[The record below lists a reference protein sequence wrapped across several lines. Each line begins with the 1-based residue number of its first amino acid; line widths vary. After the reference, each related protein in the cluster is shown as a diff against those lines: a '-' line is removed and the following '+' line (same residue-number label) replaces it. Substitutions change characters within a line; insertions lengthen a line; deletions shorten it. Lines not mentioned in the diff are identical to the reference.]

1 MYYTQE
7 QNIIAG
13 KYRLSGMIG
22 SGCFG
27 CIMKG
32 TNMRTKEEVAVKIEK
47 ASAPMK
53 LLKRETQI
61 YILLSK
67 QHSTGFPTIK
77 TFGKDGDLFYMVME
91 LLGASLS
98 SFKHMNAQDL
108 SLPSSMISKV
118 GIQIIDRLQ
127 QLHST
132 GLIHRDIKPDNLLF
146 GIGRKSHIV
155 HLIDF
160 GFCKSYLLPDGSHV
174 QQEVGKTIVGT
185 MNFISINM
193 HNGLSLSRRDDIE
206 SAVYVMIYLFL
217 PLNQWNSL
225 FSKGLNELEVK
236 ELKLSL
242 LHNEA
247 IMPHLVQLLRE
258 CEQMKYEAMPDYDR
272 LKQILAQE

>member
-1 MYYTQE
+1 MQE

-32 TNMRTKEEVAVKIEK
+32 TNVRTKEEVAVKIEK
-47 ASAPMK
+47 AAAPMK

-91 LLGASLS
+91 LLGASLT
-98 SFKHMNAQDL
+98 SFKRINAEDL
-108 SLPSSMISKV
+108 SLPSNMISKV

-127 QLHST
+127 QLHAT

-160 GFCKSYLLPDGSHV
+160 GFCKSYLLPDGSHIP
-174 QQEVGKTIVGT
+174 QELDKAIVGT

-217 PLNQWNSL
+217 PLSKWDSL
-225 FSKGLNELEVK
+225 FTRGLKELEVK
-236 ELKLSL
+236 EIKLAL
-242 LHNEA
+242 LHNED
-247 IMPHLVQLLRE
+247 IMPQLVQLLRE
-258 CEQMKYEAMPDYDR
+258 CNQMKYETVPDYDR
-272 LKQILAQE
+272 LKKILTL

>member
-1 MYYTQE
+1 MMQE

-32 TNMRTKEEVAVKIEK
+32 TNVRTKEEVAVKIEK

-98 SFKHMNAQDL
+98 SFKHANAQDL
-108 SLPSSMISKV
+108 SLPASMVRKV

-127 QLHST
+127 QLHAT

-174 QQEVGKTIVGT
+174 PQEGGKTIVGT
-185 MNFISINM
+185 MNFISVNM
-193 HNGLSLSRRDDIE
+193 HDGSSLSRRDDIE

-217 PLNQWNSL
+217 PLNKWETL
-225 FSKGLNELEVK
+225 FPKGLNELEVK
-236 ELKLSL
+236 EAKLL
-242 LHNEA
+242 LLYNDTV
-247 IMPHLVQLLRE
+247 MPALIRLLRE
-258 CEQMKYEAMPDYDR
+258 CKQMKYEGMPDYDG

>member
-1 MYYTQE
+1 MMQE

-32 TNMRTKEEVAVKIEK
+32 TNVRTKEEVAVKIEK

-98 SFKHMNAQDL
+98 SFKRMNAQDL
-108 SLPSSMISKV
+108 SLPASMVKKV

-127 QLHST
+127 QLHAT

-185 MNFISINM
+185 VNFISVNM

-217 PLNQWNSL
+217 PLNKWETL

-236 ELKLSL
+236 DVKLSL
-242 LHNEA
+242 QHDVT
-247 IMPHLVQLLRE
+247 IMPALVQLLRE
-258 CEQMKYEAMPDYDR
+258 CAQMKYEGMPDYDG

>member
-1 MYYTQE
+1 
-7 QNIIAG
+7 
-13 KYRLSGMIG
+13 MIG

-32 TNMRTKEEVAVKIEK
+32 TNVRTKEEVAVKIEK
-47 ASAPMK
+47 ATAPMK

-98 SFKHMNAQDL
+98 SFKRMNAEDL

-127 QLHST
+127 QLHAT
-132 GLIHRDIKPDNLLF
+132 GLIHRDIKPENLLF
-146 GIGRKSHIV
+146 GIGRKSHLV

-160 GFCKSYLLPDGSHV
+160 GFCKSYVLPDGSHI
-174 QQEVGKTIVGT
+174 QEESGKTIVGT
-185 MNFISINM
+185 MNFISVNM

-217 PLNQWNSL
+217 PLNQWTSL
-225 FSKGLNELEVK
+225 FTKGLKPEEVK

-242 LHNEA
+242 LHNGT
-247 IMPHLVQLLRE
+247 IMQELIQLLIE
-258 CEQMKYEAMPDYDR
+258 CKQMKYEAMPDYDK
-272 LKQILAQE
+272 LKQILAYA

>member
-1 MYYTQE
+1 MQE

-32 TNMRTKEEVAVKIEK
+32 TNVRTKEEVAVKIEK

-98 SFKHMNAQDL
+98 SFKRMNAQDL
-108 SLPSSMISKV
+108 SLPASMVRKV

-127 QLHST
+127 QLHAT

-185 MNFISINM
+185 VNFISVNM

-217 PLNQWNSL
+217 PLNNWETL

-236 ELKLSL
+236 DVKIALQ
-242 LHNEA
+242 HDVT
-247 IMPHLVQLLRE
+247 IMPALVQLLRE
-258 CEQMKYEAMPDYDR
+258 CAQMKYEGMPDYDG

>member
-1 MYYTQE
+1 MQE
-7 QNIIAG
+7 HIIIAG

-32 TNMRTKEEVAVKIEK
+32 TNMRTKEEVAVKIES
-47 ASAPMK
+47 ANAPMK

-77 TFGKDGDLFYMVME
+77 TFGKDNDLFYMVME
-91 LLGASLS
+91 LLGTSLS
-98 SFKHMNAQDL
+98 SFKHMNAEDL
-108 SLPSSMISKV
+108 SLPASMVKKI

-160 GFCKSYLLPDGSHV
+160 GFCKSYLLPDGSHAP
-174 QQEVGKTIVGT
+174 QELGKTVVGT

-193 HNGLSLSRRDDIE
+193 HNGMSLSRRDDIE

-217 PLNQWNSL
+217 PLSNWEIL
-225 FSKGLNELEVK
+225 FSKGLKEEEVK
-236 ELKLSL
+236 ELKLAL
-242 LHNEA
+242 MHNEA
-247 IMPHLVQLLRE
+247 LMPSLIQLLRE
-258 CEQMKYEAMPDYDR
+258 CKQMQYAEMPDYNK
-272 LKQILAQE
+272 LKQILSLE

>member
-1 MYYTQE
+1 MIQE

-32 TNMRTKEEVAVKIEK
+32 TNVRTKEEVAVKIE
-47 ASAPMK
+47 SANAPVK

-77 TFGKDGDLFYMVME
+77 TFGKDGELFYMVME

-98 SFKHMNAQDL
+98 SFKRINPEDL
-108 SLPSSMISKV
+108 SLPAPMVRKV

-160 GFCKSYLLPDGSHV
+160 GFCKSYLLPDGSHI
-174 QQEVGKTIVGT
+174 QEETGKTIVGT
-185 MNFISINM
+185 VNFISINM
-193 HNGLSLSRRDDIE
+193 HNGMSLSRRDDIE

-217 PLNQWNSL
+217 PLNKWENL
-225 FSKGLNELEVK
+225 FLKGLNELEVK
-236 ELKLSL
+236 ELKRALQ
-242 LHNEA
+242 HDDTV
-247 IMPHLVQLLRE
+247 MPALVQLLRE
-258 CEQMKYEAMPDYDR
+258 CKQMKYDAMPDYDG

>member
-1 MYYTQE
+1 
-7 QNIIAG
+7 
-13 KYRLSGMIG
+13 
-22 SGCFG
+22 
-27 CIMKG
+27 MKG
-32 TNMRTKEEVAVKIEK
+32 TNVRTKEEVAVKIEK

-98 SFKHMNAQDL
+98 SFKHANAQDL
-108 SLPSSMISKV
+108 SLPASMVRKV

-127 QLHST
+127 QLHAT

-174 QQEVGKTIVGT
+174 PQEGDKTIVGT
-185 MNFISINM
+185 MNFISVNM
-193 HNGLSLSRRDDIE
+193 HDGSSLSRRDDIE

-217 PLNQWNSL
+217 PLNKWETL
-225 FSKGLNELEVK
+225 FPKGLKELEVK
-236 ELKLSL
+236 EAKLL
-242 LHNEA
+242 LLYNDTV
-247 IMPHLVQLLRE
+247 MPTLIRLLRE
-258 CEQMKYEAMPDYDR
+258 CKQMKYEGMPDYDG

>member
-1 MYYTQE
+1 MTQE

-13 KYRLSGMIG
+13 KYRLSRMIG

-32 TNMRTKEEVAVKIEK
+32 TNVRTKEEVAVKIEK
-47 ASAPMK
+47 ASAPLK

-77 TFGKDGDLFYMVME
+77 TFGKDGELFYMVME
-91 LLGASLS
+91 LLGTSLS
-98 SFKHMNAQDL
+98 SFKYANAQDL
-108 SLPSSMISKV
+108 SLPACMVRKV

-127 QLHST
+127 QLHAT

-155 HLIDF
+155 HSIDF

-174 QQEVGKTIVGT
+174 QQEVDKTIVGT
-185 MNFISINM
+185 MNFISVNM
-193 HNGLSLSRRDDIE
+193 HNGSSLSRRDDIE

-217 PLNQWNSL
+217 PLSKWENL
-225 FSKGLNELEVK
+225 FPKGLKELEVK
-236 ELKLSL
+236 EAKIALQHDDTL
-242 LHNEA
+242 
-247 IMPHLVQLLRE
+247 MPALVRLLRE
-258 CEQMKYEAMPDYDR
+258 CKQMKYEGMPDYDG

>member
-1 MYYTQE
+1 MQE
-7 QNIIAG
+7 QIIIAG

-32 TNMRTKEEVAVKIEK
+32 TNMRTKEEVAIKIEN
-47 ASAPMK
+47 ADAPMK

-67 QHSTGFPTIK
+67 QYSTGFPTIK
-77 TFGKDGDLFYMVME
+77 TFGKDGELFYMVME

-98 SFKHMNAQDL
+98 SFKRNDIQNL
-108 SLPSSMISKV
+108 SLPSSMVRKV

-127 QLHST
+127 QLHAS

-160 GFCKSYLLPDGSHV
+160 GFCKSYLLPDGSHAP
-174 QQEVGKTIVGT
+174 QEVGKTIVGT

-217 PLNQWNSL
+217 PLNEWEKL
-225 FSKGLNELEVK
+225 FSKGLEEEEVK
-236 ELKLSL
+236 RAKLAL

-247 IMPHLVQLLRE
+247 LMPELVQLLGE
-258 CEQMKYEAMPDYDR
+258 CAEMKYDGMPDYER
-272 LKQILAQE
+272 LKQILS

>member
-1 MYYTQE
+1 
-7 QNIIAG
+7 
-13 KYRLSGMIG
+13 MIG

-32 TNMRTKEEVAVKIEK
+32 TNMRTKEEVAIKIE
-47 ASAPMK
+47 SANAPIK

-98 SFKHMNAQDL
+98 SFKRINAEDL
-108 SLPSSMISKV
+108 SLPASMVQKI

-127 QLHST
+127 QLHAT

-160 GFCKSYLLPDGSHV
+160 GFCKSYLLPDGSHI
-174 QQEVGKTIVGT
+174 QEETGKAIVGT

-193 HNGLSLSRRDDIE
+193 HNGSSLSRRDDIE

-217 PLNQWNSL
+217 PLNQWTSL
-225 FSKGLNELEVK
+225 FSKGLNEVEVK
-236 ELKLSL
+236 DAKFAL
-242 LHNEA
+242 LHNET
-247 IMPHLVQLLRE
+247 IMSQLVQLLIE
-258 CEQMKYEAMPDYDR
+258 CKHMKYDAMPDYGR
-272 LKQILAQE
+272 LKQILSQ